1 MTEQQPPPTAGA
13 VSPDGQYVWDGS
25 QWAPNPNLPKPPAPK
40 KGHMARNLGVGCLG
54 LIILVVIIVV
64 ASGGSKSTTTST
76 PAVADKSPSA
86 KPAAAP
92 KVLLDV
98 TGSGIKQT
106 QKFTAGG
113 DWDLEWSY
121 DCASFGTSGNFVV
134 TAYGSDGL
142 PAVLTNELGAKGA
155 DVTHQHNAGTFY
167 LSVNSECSWHVVVKG

>member
-1 MTEQQPPPTAGA
+1 VA
-13 VSPDGQYVWDGS
+13 
-25 QWAPNPNLPKPPAPK
+25 K

-54 LIILVVIIVV
+54 LLLLIVIIAV
-64 ASGGSKSTTTST
+64 AANAGKSTTTST

-121 DCASFGTSGNFVV
+121 DCASFGASGNFVV

-167 LSVNSECSWHVVVKG
+167 LSVNSECTWHVVVKG